1 MLFLGKHW
9 SFVMLQYNP
18 TNSFLSKINWR
29 KQSCRCGRHV
39 LLFDK
44 INWAYFFGVQFFWSI
59 AKNTIVKGVYKPA
72 APLCVTLT
80 EIDGVPSAKKLIWAK
95 HLVGETCSWFTNRIC
110 HDKNAP
116 SKFIAKGVIASLLS
130 LEIRTSLV
138 NSSSFF
144 LVVWFSVQSC
154 H

>member
-1 MLFLGKHW
+1 MLCYNTIRPTPSWARSIDKNRVVDVAAMCYYLTKLTEHIFLG
-9 SFVMLQYNP
+9 S
-18 TNSFLSKINWR
+18 S
-29 KQSCRCGRHV
+29 
-39 LLFDK
+39 
-44 INWAYFFGVQFFWSI
+44 FFGALPKIQLLRGFT
-59 AKNTIVKGVYKPA
+59 NQQHH
-72 APLCVTLT
+72 CVTLT

-138 NSSSFF
+138 NYSSFF
-144 LVVWFSVQSC
+144 LVLRFSVQSC